1 MATNSKGYD
10 PNKDYSAAIEAAKAA
25 GASQTVINQ
34 LQTER
39 QNKINDVYGGNEPTM
54 YGSNQTY
61 SQASSSGNQSAINN
75 AVNTYNQ
82 YSGTTSTYDP
92 WAAYAGTNFHQ
103 DAINAAQAGDW
114 DAVVNYLAQREE
126 KTTAQGDNRGKTSAE
141 IYAELWDL
149 YGTQEPTFEFD
160 TSSRP
165 TYNDNGLSSKI
176 DAMLNQILNR
186 DKFSYNAAEDDL
198 YKQYAAMYEREGT
211 RAMNDA
217 MASAAATAGGMNS
230 YAMTAANQANNYY
243 MAQLNDKIPELYQLA
258 YEMYLQDIDNQVR
271 DLGLLQTMD
280 DTQYNRYRDT
290 MKDWESDR
298 NFAFDIYQ
306 SDVQKDQWQQSFDSS
321 NDHWQQEFDA
331 ANDQW
336 QQTFDHTVGQ
346 DALAQQNRDEEWDYT
361 TGTEGS
367 NTAYAKAMDL
377 LNAGAMPDAAML
389 KEAGMT
395 EDQAATILAAVKAEM
410 DGVVTSGS
418 TGSPSGSGS
427 DNGSGSDKKTGGGYD
442 NSGVDT
448 NKIKEMQRKLGVTDD
463 GLWGAKT
470 QEAAKAAGWST
481 NAADAWKAY
490 QNGEYGYVYNGVGKY
505 DDYVGTNETSS
516 QTTSFGSYDDAT
528 KYLNKQGIPSG
539 DISGLMTY
547 SEWTRRKSSLANY
560 GTGGAEVTA
569 YDTYPEYLSAYVQ
582 YLMEKNGK

>member
-61 SQASSSGNQSAINN
+61 SQATSSGNTSAIKN
-75 AVNTYNQ
+75 AVNSYNQ
-82 YSGTTSTYDP
+82 YSGVTTTDP
-92 WAAYAGTNFHQ
+92 YAGTNYHQ

-114 DAVVNYLAQREE
+114 DAVIDYLSQREE
-126 KTTAQGDNRGKTSAE
+126 KVAAQGGDNRGKTSAE
-141 IYAELWDL
+141 IYAELLAL
-149 YGTQEPTFEFD
+149 YGQEEPTFDFD

-165 TYNDNGLSSKI
+165 TYNDNGMSAKI

-198 YKQYAAMYEREGT
+198 YKQYASMYQREGN
-211 RAMNDA
+211 RAMNDTL
-217 MASAAATAGGMNS
+217 ASAAASAGGMNS
-230 YAMTAANQANNYY
+230 YAITAAQQANNYY
-243 MAQLNDKIPELYQLA
+243 SSQLNDKIPELYQLA

-306 SDVQKDQWQQSFDSS
+306 SDVQKDQWQQSFDTS
-321 NDHWQQEFDA
+321 NNHWQQEFDA
-331 ANDQW
+331 ANNQW
-336 QQTFDHTVGQ
+336 QQTFDYNASQ
-346 DALAQQNRDEEWDYT
+346 DALTQQNRDEEWDFETSQT
-361 TGTEGS
+361 TG
-367 NTAYAKAMDL
+367 NTAYSKAMDL

-395 EDQAATILAAVKAEM
+395 EEQAAAILAQVKLEQAGAV
-410 DGVVTSGS
+410 
-418 TGSPSGSGS
+418 TGGSGSGS
-427 DNGSGSDKKTGGGYD
+427 GSGSGNGSGSDKKTGSGYD
-442 NSGVDT
+442 NGGVDGEY
-448 NKIKEMQRKLGVTDD
+448 IKQMQRALGVTAD
-463 GLWGAKT
+463 GLWGEKT
-470 QEAAKAAGWST
+470 KAAAKAAGWST
-481 NAADAWKAY
+481 NAKEAWNAFSGGSKGDPYADTRNPA
-490 QNGEYGYVYNGVGKY
+490 
-505 DDYVGTNETSS
+505 TS
-516 QTTSFGSYDDAT
+516 QTPNGFKLSDSALAKLNSLRTMQGSIGSKEAIGNSIAVYADTGEITMEEAEYMFEYFGYDPADW
-528 KYLNKQGIPSG
+528 I
-539 DISGLMTY
+539 
-547 SEWTRRKSSLANY
+547 
-560 GTGGAEVTA
+560 
-569 YDTYPEYLSAYVQ
+569 EY
-582 YLMEKNGK
+582 